1 MVSKQFLDKTA
12 HSLMATMLVI
22 VPFVSFLA
30 PQTASAA
37 GGGDPCLNTA
47 TPYASFASATY
58 KGVGSLEASLNA
70 NNSLGCGDQ
79 VVNYAWDFGD
89 GIMASGVNASHTYSI
104 GSWQTTLTVTDEAG
118 LQNSSTKTFVVK
130 ASNEAPAASDSNV
143 QADQGKQIIMDLGTN
158 VIDADQDAL
167 EYTFPTLPAHGAVYV
182 PYEITPRTPGTY
194 AYRPDYDFYG
204 TDSFTYQVSDGFGG
218 VATAKVSIT
227 VRPNLTAGDDYAT
240 TDQGKA
246 VTINVLANDVDLDG
260 DFLWVWV
267 ESTNSNA
274 KVNPDSTITYQPNA
288 NATGEQTF
296 IYYISD
302 SSGHYRTSTVH
313 VTVNPAPVP
322 VPDPTPTPAP
332 TPTPTPTPIPTPLP
346 TNTAPVASSD
356 SFTTNEDTQVSGN
369 VLLNDRDADNDSL
382 HASVVSST
390 SNGSLQLSDNGTF
403 FYTPKADWN
412 GIDSFKYK
420 VSDGKGGT
428 STTEV
433 TIVVSAVNDA
443 PIASF
448 SFTTAN
454 PHTVYVN
461 AAGSGDIEGP
471 LSAYKWNFGDG
482 TSAAGSTSQHRYS
495 KGGTYQVTLTVT
507 DNQGANTSTI
517 KQVQVK

>member
-1 MVSKQFLDKTA
+1 
-12 HSLMATMLVI
+12 
-22 VPFVSFLA
+22 
-30 PQTASAA
+30 
-37 GGGDPCLNTA
+37 
-47 TPYASFASATY
+47 
-58 KGVGSLEASLNA
+58 
-70 NNSLGCGDQ
+70 
-79 VVNYAWDFGD
+79 
-89 GIMASGVNASHTYSI
+89 
-104 GSWQTTLTVTDEAG
+104 
-118 LQNSSTKTFVVK
+118 
-130 ASNEAPAASDSNV
+130 
-143 QADQGKQIIMDLGTN
+143 MDLGTN

-302 SSGHYRTSTVH
+302 SSGHYRTPTVH